1 MFSFYWRKFIV
12 PFWLLALT
20 AIVCFC
26 VASVAGLAAPLVVK
40 LLIDDALAGR
50 NINFLHLITA
60 SIAILYFFRGLFSYF
75 YGYCMAKAGN
85 KMLAKLRQDMFAKLQ
100 SLDYAYFMKTS
111 SGELIS
117 LFTNDLLFI
126 QQAVTVGIP
135 DAIVESLNLLAIMA
149 IMIYFDWELAMVT
162 FATLPFIIVAISF
175 FNNKIG
181 KLGVLVEHALAKVS
195 AIIQQSLVSVIV
207 VQSYVREDYEYRKFS
222 DKIQQAASDLL
233 KAQRLSAILVS
244 LVEFLAAIGLT
255 IIIWYGG
262 REVINGHLSIGGM
275 FAFLVYII
283 NVPMPV
289 RKISQALTYLKLGT
303 VAWIRI
309 NSLLNEQTPIVM
321 EGNLQMTKA
330 EGLVE
335 FKDVSFAYQ
344 TGNLV
349 LENINIIARP
359 GEIIAIAGPSG
370 AGKSSFANL
379 LLRFYD
385 PDKGAIYLDG
395 VDIKK
400 LKLGELRQHIGFIQ
414 QEPILFNTTILE
426 NIRYGRPSATTS
438 QIEQAARLAD
448 AYDYIMDLPQ
458 GFNTI
463 VGELG
468 GNLSGGQRQ
477 RIAIARAIIT
487 EPAILLLD
495 EPTAALDAQS
505 EKQVMSAIR
514 QASTGRTT
522 FIITHRM
529 STIMAS
535 DRVVYLTDGR
545 VAETGTHQELIDKG
559 GVYARAVQ
567 FSELEMSI
575 NIHH

>member
-1 MFSFYWRKFIV
+1 MFSFYWRKFII
-12 PFWLLALT
+12 PNWLLALT
-20 AIVCFC
+20 AVMCFI
-26 VASVAGLAAPLVVK
+26 VASLAGLAAPLIIK
-40 LLIDDALAGR
+40 TLIDDALTDG
-50 NINFLHLITA
+50 NITFLHLITA
-60 SIAILYFFRGLFSYF
+60 GIIILYLIRGLFSYF
-75 YGYCMAKAGN
+75 YGYSMAKAGN
-85 KMLAKLRQDMFAKLQ
+85 KMLAKLRQDMFSKLQ

-126 QQAVTVGIP
+126 QQAVTIGIP
-135 DAIVESLNLLAIMA
+135 DAIVESLNLLVIIA
-149 IMIYFDWELAMVT
+149 IMIYFDWKLAMVT
-162 FATLPFIIVAISF
+162 FATLPFIIIAISF

-181 KLGVLVEHALAKVS
+181 RLGMLVDHALAKVT
-195 AIIQQSLVSVIV
+195 AIIQQSLVSVTI
-207 VQSYVREDYEYRKFS
+207 VQSYVREDYEYKKFS
-222 DKIQQAASDLL
+222 DKIRQAANDLL

-255 IIIWYGG
+255 IIVWYGG
-262 REVINGHLSIGGM
+262 REVIYGHLSIGGM

-289 RKISQALTYLKLGT
+289 RKISQALTYLKLGV
-303 VAWIRI
+303 VAWSRI
-309 NSLLNEQTPIVM
+309 NSLLNEQTPSVVD
-321 EGNLQMTKA
+321 GYLQMPKVK
-330 EGLVE
+330 GLIE

-344 TGNLV
+344 TGNPV
-349 LENINIIARP
+349 LENISILARP
-359 GEIIAIAGPSG
+359 GEVIAIVGPSG

-385 PDKGAIYLDG
+385 PGKGAVYLDG
-395 VDIKK
+395 IDIKK
-400 LKLGELRQHIGFIQ
+400 LKIGDLRRHIGFIQ
-414 QEPILFNTTILE
+414 QEPILFNTSILE
-426 NIRYGRPSATTS
+426 NIRYGKPTATVS

-448 AYDYIMDLPQ
+448 AYDFIMELPQ
-458 GFNTI
+458 GYDTM

-487 EPAILLLD
+487 EPAILLFD
-495 EPTAALDAQS
+495 EPTAALDAQT

-514 QASTGRTT
+514 QASTGRTA

-529 STIMAS
+529 STITVS
-535 DRVVYLTDGR
+535 DRVVYLTGGR

-559 GVYARAVQ
+559 GLYARAVQ
-567 FSELEMSI
+567 LGELEL
-575 NIHH
+575 HRT